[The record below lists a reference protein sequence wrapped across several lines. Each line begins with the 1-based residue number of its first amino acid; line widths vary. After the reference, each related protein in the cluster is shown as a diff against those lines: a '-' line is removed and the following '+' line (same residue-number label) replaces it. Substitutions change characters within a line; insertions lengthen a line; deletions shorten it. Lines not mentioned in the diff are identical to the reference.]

1 MKKSVSLV
9 LTVVLL
15 VALLTVFAMPAVA
28 AEREIPSGT
37 YQNITIDINETV
49 KINSE
54 VTLNGILQMNGIST
68 LVIGSNGHLTGTD
81 VAFLATASGKKIEIQ
96 DGGSLDLT
104 FTMEDNAVRFA
115 DVLNNSVLS
124 WNRNGKSVHA
134 EAYVDADACD
144 HIGSTAT
151 YKFTSVD
158 QASKKYTNT
167 ITYCTHCH
175 KILSIDNAPTASIL
189 SEGSLTIIVGVA
201 CSVVFLAVGFFLGRK
216 KKTAFASGAS
226 SEDEE

>member
-104 FTMEDNAVRFA
+104 FNMEDNAARFT
-115 DVLNNSVLS
+115 DVLDNSVLN

-134 EAYVDADACD
+134 EADVDGDGCD
-144 HIGSTAT
+144 HIGTTAT
-151 YKFTSVD
+151 YKVGQGS
-158 QASKKYTNT
+158 YTNT
-167 ITYCTHCH
+167 ITYCTHCC
-175 KILSIDNAPTASIL
+175 KILSIDSAPHRLHAFRRQFNDYCRRGL
-189 SEGSLTIIVGVA
+189 
-201 CSVVFLAVGFFLGRK
+201 LGCIPCGRLLPR
-216 KKTAFASGAS
+216 
-226 SEDEE
+226 